1 MKHPEQV
8 ALLKQLLHYLDTG
21 TTAMAPAPWRN
32 EVTCF
37 TDPAR
42 FERERAMLFRTQPL
56 FIGFASEWAKPG
68 DYKTEGHAGVPILIV
83 RGRDGVLRGFLNVC
97 RHRGAKV
104 VDGCGAAK
112 AFSCPYHAWSY
123 DLAGRVTHVPEE
135 RYFPGVKAERAA
147 LVALPLCEKHGLVWV
162 IPTPAAEGA
171 ASFDIDPWLGGLAEE
186 FANYGFATWHH
197 YETREIRE
205 RMNWKL
211 VMDTFFE
218 GYHIGFLH
226 KNTLGPILHGNI
238 TAFTAYGANHR
249 LTVPRRKLARLKDM
263 PESEWDAMWYTTLLY
278 SLFPNTVFIV
288 QGDHVEVFRIFPDE
302 DRIDATVMTLGFYV
316 PKPVATE
323 AERRHWNAN
332 MDLVTT
338 VVQTE
343 DFPAGRT
350 MPLGFASGAQRELVY
365 GRNEPAMIHW
375 HHHARRALG
384 LPIDAP
390 APQSAWAA
398 AE

>member
-1 MKHPEQV
+1 MKHPDQV
-8 ALLKQLLHYLDTG
+8 ALLKQLLHYVDTG

-32 EVTCF
+32 EVTAF
-37 TDPAR
+37 TDPER
-42 FERERAMLFRTQPL
+42 FARERAVLFRTQPL
-56 FIGFASEWAKPG
+56 FIGFAAEWARPG
-68 DYKTEGHAGVPILIV
+68 DYKTDGYAGVPLLIV
-83 RGRDGVLRGFLNVC
+83 RGRDGVLRAFLNVC

-104 VDGCGAAK
+104 VDGCGSAK

-123 DLAGRVTHVPEE
+123 DLAGHVTHVPEE
-135 RYFPGVKAERAA
+135 RAFPGVKAERSA
-147 LVALPLCEKHGLVWV
+147 LVGLPLCEKHGLVWV
-162 IPTPAAEGA
+162 IPTPAVDGA
-171 ASFDIDPWLGGLAEE
+171 VSFDIDPWLGGLAPE

-197 YETREIRE
+197 YETRVIPE

-211 VMDTFFE
+211 VVDTFLE

-226 KNTLGPILHGNI
+226 KNTLGPILHGNV
-238 TAFTAYGANHR
+238 TEFTAYGANHR
-249 LTVPRRKLARLKDM
+249 LTVPRKKLARLKDV

-278 SLFPNTVFIV
+278 SLFPNTIFIV

-302 DRIDATVMTLGFYV
+302 DRIDASVMTLDFYV
-316 PKPVATE
+316 PKPVE
-323 AERRHWNAN
+323 GDAERRHWNAN

-350 MPLGFASGAQRELVY
+350 MPAGFASGAQKELVY

-375 HHHARRALG
+375 HHQARRALG
-384 LPIDAP
+384 LPID
-390 APQSAWAA
+390 QHRAA